1 VLKLEGI
8 HAFYGP
14 VHVLFSVDLEV
25 GEGEIVALL
34 GTNGAGKTTILRT
47 ISGVLRPELGHVT
60 WNGERI
66 DGLRPAEIV
75 RRGIVQMPGGRGVF
89 PGMSIHEN
97 LEMAGFLYGRD
108 RAKKKQMVDR
118 TLEMFPILAQR
129 RRQIAGTLSGGQQQ
143 MLTLAKAF
151 VMDPKLLLI
160 DELSLGLAPKI
171 VEELLDI
178 VRRLNAE
185 GVAVVI
191 VEQHV
196 DLALDMA
203 SRAYFMERGEV
214 RFSGPA
220 EDLRGRDDLLRSVFL
235 AGAMTA
241 ESTEL
246 AEEALA
252 GAAAEPRRRRH

>member
-1 VLKLEGI
+1 MLSLEGI

-25 GEGEIVALL
+25 GDGEIVALL
-34 GTNGAGKTTILRT
+34 GTNGAGKTTVLRV
-47 ISGVLRPELGHVT
+47 ISGVLRPDLGHVT

-66 DGLRPAEIV
+66 DGMRPAEIV

-89 PGMSIHEN
+89 PGMTIAEN

-108 RAKKKQMVDR
+108 RVKRKQMIDR
-118 TLEMFPILAQR
+118 TLDMFPILAER
-129 RRQIAGTLSGGQQQ
+129 RRQVAGTMSGGQQQ

-160 DELSLGLAPKI
+160 DELSLGLAPK
-171 VEELLDI
+171 VVAELLET

-203 SRAYFMERGEV
+203 SRSYFLERGEV

-235 AGAMTA
+235 AGVQTA

-252 GAAAEPRRRRH
+252 GAAAAPRRRRR

>member
-1 VLKLEGI
+1 MLKLEGI

-14 VHVLFSVDLEV
+14 IHVLFSIDLEV
-25 GEGEIVALL
+25 NPGEIVALL
-34 GTNGAGKTTILRT
+34 GTNGAGKTTVLRVV
-47 ISGVLRPELGHVT
+47 SGVLAPSLGHVT

-66 DGLRPAEIV
+66 DGKRPAEIV
-75 RRGIVQMPGGRGVF
+75 RKGIVQMPGGRGVF
-89 PGMSIHEN
+89 PGMSIAEN

-108 RAKKKQMVDR
+108 KTRKKKMIDK

-143 MLTLAKAF
+143 MLTLAKSF

-160 DELSLGLAPKI
+160 DELSLGLAPK
-171 VEELLDI
+171 VVGELLET
-178 VRRLNAE
+178 VQRLNAE

-203 SRAYFMERGEV
+203 SRAYFLERGEV

-220 EDLRGRDDLLRSVFL
+220 ADLRGRDDLLRSVFL
-235 AGAMTA
+235 AGAQTA

-246 AEEALA
+246 AEEAMA
-252 GAAAEPRRRRH
+252 GAAAAPRRRRP